1 MSTSKEQNYSQAL
14 PIGGGMYP
22 VGPFPLVVDKDVAI
36 GETDERLA
44 DYIPIIMT
52 QVEYNNLE
60 EYGETDVLL
69 KDGTII
75 HIFYDENKV
84 YLIKYGPIDPGSTT

>member
-36 GETDERLA
+36 GETDERLT
-44 DYIPIIMT
+44 DYIPIILT
-52 QVEYNNLE
+52 QKEYNSLIEADEGQPVKVIQNGVEVEMIYDPKKIYFVKFSYE
-60 EYGETDVLL
+60 EITE
-69 KDGTII
+69 
-75 HIFYDENKV
+75 
-84 YLIKYGPIDPGSTT
+84 

>member
-36 GETDERLA
+36 GETDERLT
-44 DYIPIIMT
+44 DYIPIILT
-52 QVEYNNLE
+52 RKEYNNLVEANGQPVKVIQNGVEVEMVYDPKKIYFVKLSYE
-60 EYGETDVLL
+60 EITE
-69 KDGTII
+69 
-75 HIFYDENKV
+75 
-84 YLIKYGPIDPGSTT
+84 